1 MIYGSNHL
9 TSYRITFQPKTRREY
24 NIIKFT
30 AERVRSTTQFEVL
43 LKVKESNNPDFD
55 FLKGTHALNPF
66 YQWMKDENDEREHE
80 HEHEHEQIR
89 GSVDSTCSG
98 KEMKQEI
105 LKEEDN
111 AMGLLNLNMYGSSSS
126 DDESDN
132 ELGIQH
138 TVPTNNHTNKKV
150 EEPKTNNS
158 TRSTIAQTEKSSDMK
173 VLKVGVE
180 TTDVAVAAGSSNVNI
195 AIVDKRA
202 RRLKRAKMM
211 KHHFAKR

>member
-1 MIYGSNHL
+1 M
-9 TSYRITFQPKTRREY
+9 TFQPKTRREY

-55 FLKGTHALNPF
+55 FLKETHALNPF
-66 YQWMKDENDEREHE
+66 YQWMKDEHDEHE
-80 HEHEHEQIR
+80 HDQIR

-98 KEMKQEI
+98 KEMKQKT
-105 LKEEDN
+105 LREEDN

-132 ELGIQH
+132 ELGIHH
-138 TVPTNNHTNKKV
+138 TVPTNNQHTNKKV

-158 TRSTIAQTEKSSDMK
+158 TRSTIAQTEMSSDMK

-180 TTDVAVAAGSSNVNI
+180 TTDVVVAAGSSNVNI

-202 RRLKRAKMM
+202 RRLKLAKMM